1 MMRTI
6 DTIIDR
12 VRVREVAGIFRS
24 QEQADAAVAALL
36 SSGFDRADVDI
47 ATREDAR
54 QRLGIDVPPEEL
66 PEVPGVPRRPVIGR
80 EDAILVSGIVV
91 GIAAFAG
98 AALGAAGVIADGGG
112 AAAAIVTAL
121 AGAVL
126 FAGIAAWILE
136 LIRRRNASKLDL
148 SPAAELILLVRA
160 RSPEREDKAQQM
172 LREYGAEAVRV
183 HEIEIEKRL
192 EDVPLSSLRVDPWL
206 GDERLGQP

>member
-1 MMRTI
+1 MMQTI

-80 EDAILVSGIVV
+80 EDVVLVSGTVV

-98 AALGAAGVIADGGG
+98 AALGAGSVIADGGG

-121 AGAVL
+121 SGAVL

-136 LIRRRNASKLDL
+136 MIRRRNTSEFDL
-148 SPAAELILLVRA
+148 PAAAELILLVRA
-160 RSPEREDKAQQM
+160 RSPEREEKAQQM